1 LTRNLI
7 TRILAPHFGSNH
19 SSLVAIKCSAF
30 GIGLPNQ
37 QIAAAPI
44 ENHLIGQGFWGGLF
58 AVVSM
63 VVSARF
69 SASGFGI
76 NAVCQRINMQRIT
89 HTPRVP
95 LTMFAKPAC
104 QLPITHYP
112 WPMQFPTAQSV
123 GINY

>member
-44 ENHLIGQGFWGGLF
+44 ENHLIGQGFWGGTIRGG
-58 AVVSM
+58 VYG
-63 VVSARF
+63 R
-69 SASGFGI
+69 
-76 NAVCQRINMQRIT
+76 VCPILGQRIW
-89 HTPRVP
+89 H
-95 LTMFAKPAC
+95 
-104 QLPITHYP
+104 
-112 WPMQFPTAQSV
+112 
-123 GINY
+123 